1 MSDLSNRVILT
12 VAPTGSSTP
21 AAKCPGL
28 PVTPAE
34 IAAETYECWKAGA
47 SVVHLHVRDDQ
58 GNASMEY
65 EKFRESVALI
75 REKCDIVI
83 NMTTA
88 GGFGVPDDER
98 ILPLDLIPE
107 MATMDAGS
115 MNVKGDFV
123 FHNSVAFLEKLGRR
137 AQELGIRPEIEV
149 MDTGMVYT
157 ALRLIEQGYIK
168 SPPHFQMVLGMENGM
183 AATVENLVYMK
194 NLLPPG
200 ATWSAFGV
208 GKAHLTILM
217 ATLALGGHVRVGM
230 EDNIYLDAGQKA
242 SSNVDFV
249 ERTRRIIELNNKR
262 PATPEE
268 TRAMLGLRSRQACM
282 DYALQFSARPDR
294 CGGGDGGRYG
304 AAPAAPGDQRGK
316 H

>member
-230 EDNIYLDAGQKA
+230 EDTIYLDAGQKA

-294 CGGGDGGRYG
+294 CG
-304 AAPAAPGDQRGK
+304 
-316 H
+316 

>member
-242 SSNVDFV
+242 SSKVDFV
-249 ERTRRIIELNNKR
+249 ERTRRISELNNKR

-294 CGGGDGGRYG
+294 CG
-304 AAPAAPGDQRGK
+304 
-316 H
+316 

>member
-75 REKCDIVI
+75 REKCDIVS

-294 CGGGDGGRYG
+294 CG
-304 AAPAAPGDQRGK
+304 
-316 H
+316 

>member
-242 SSNVDFV
+242 SSTGDFV

-294 CGGGDGGRYG
+294 CG
-304 AAPAAPGDQRGK
+304 
-316 H
+316 

>member
-1 MSDLSNRVILT
+1 M
-12 VAPTGSSTP
+12 APTGSSTP

-34 IAAETYECWKAGA
+34 IAAETYECWQAGA

-98 ILPLDLIPE
+98 ILPLDLIP
-107 MATMDAGS
+107 
-115 MNVKGDFV
+115 VKGDFV

-294 CGGGDGGRYG
+294 CG
-304 AAPAAPGDQRGK
+304 
-316 H
+316 

>member
-1 MSDLSNRVILT
+1 MSDLNNKVILT

-21 AAKCPGL
+21 ADKCPGL
-28 PVTPAE
+28 PVTPRE
-34 IAAETYECWKAGA
+34 IARETYECWKAGA

-58 GNASMEY
+58 GNATMEY

-88 GGFGVPDDER
+88 GGFGVPDEER

-123 FHNSVAFLEKLGRR
+123 FHNSIAFLEKLGQRT
-137 AQELGIRPEIEV
+137 QELEIRPEVEV

-157 ALRLIEQGYIK
+157 ALRLMERGYIQT
-168 SPPHFQMVLGMENGM
+168 PPHFQFVLGMENGM

-194 NLLPPG
+194 RLIPAG

-230 EDNIYLDAGQKA
+230 EDNIYLDVGQKA
-242 SSNVDFV
+242 RSNVDFV
-249 ERTRRIIELNNKR
+249 ERTKKLIELTNR
-262 PATPEE
+262 QAATPAQ
-268 TRAMLGLRSRQACM
+268 TRAILGLRSRQACM
-282 DYALQFSARPDR
+282 ERALQLACPEH
-294 CGGGDGGRYG
+294 CG
-304 AAPAAPGDQRGK
+304 
-316 H
+316 

>member
-268 TRAMLGLRSRQACM
+268 TRACLLYTSRCV
-282 DYALQFSARPDR
+282 
-294 CGGGDGGRYG
+294 
-304 AAPAAPGDQRGK
+304 
-316 H
+316 

>member
-249 ERTRRIIELNNKR
+249 ERTRRIIELNTKR

-294 CGGGDGGRYG
+294 CG
-304 AAPAAPGDQRGK
+304 
-316 H
+316 

>member
-168 SPPHFQMVLGMENGM
+168 CPPHFQMVLGMENGM

-294 CGGGDGGRYG
+294 CG
-304 AAPAAPGDQRGK
+304 
-316 H
+316 

>member
-249 ERTRRIIELNNKR
+249 ERTRRIIDLNNKR

-294 CGGGDGGRYG
+294 CG
-304 AAPAAPGDQRGK
+304 
-316 H
+316 

>member
-262 PATPEE
+262 PAPPEE

-294 CGGGDGGRYG
+294 CG
-304 AAPAAPGDQRGK
+304 
-316 H
+316 

>member
-107 MATMDAGS
+107 MVTMDAGS

-294 CGGGDGGRYG
+294 CG
-304 AAPAAPGDQRGK
+304 
-316 H
+316 

>member
-1 MSDLSNRVILT
+1 MSDLNNKVILT

-21 AAKCPGL
+21 ADKCPGL
-28 PVTPAE
+28 PVTPRE
-34 IAAETYECWKAGA
+34 IARETYECWKAGA

-58 GNASMEY
+58 GNATMEY

-88 GGFGVPDDER
+88 GGFGVPDEER

-123 FHNSVAFLEKLGRR
+123 FHNSIAFLEKLGQRT
-137 AQELGIRPEIEV
+137 QELGIRPEVEV

-157 ALRLIEQGYIK
+157 ALRLMERGYIQT
-168 SPPHFQMVLGMENGM
+168 PPHFQFVLGMENGM

-194 NLLPPG
+194 RLIPAG

-230 EDNIYLDAGQKA
+230 EDNIYLDVGQKA
-242 SSNVDFV
+242 RSNVDFV
-249 ERTRRIIELNNKR
+249 ERTKKLIELTNR
-262 PATPEE
+262 QTATPAQ

-282 DYALQFSARPDR
+282 ERALQLACPEH
-294 CGGGDGGRYG
+294 CG
-304 AAPAAPGDQRGK
+304 
-316 H
+316 

>member
-123 FHNSVAFLEKLGRR
+123 FRNSVAFLEKLGRR

-294 CGGGDGGRYG
+294 CG
-304 AAPAAPGDQRGK
+304 
-316 H
+316 

>member
-282 DYALQFSARPDR
+282 DYALQFIARPDR
-294 CGGGDGGRYG
+294 CG
-304 AAPAAPGDQRGK
+304 
-316 H
+316 

>member
-282 DYALQFSARPDR
+282 DYALRFSARPDR
-294 CGGGDGGRYG
+294 CG
-304 AAPAAPGDQRGK
+304 
-316 H
+316 

>member
-115 MNVKGDFV
+115 MNVKGDLV

-294 CGGGDGGRYG
+294 CG
-304 AAPAAPGDQRGK
+304 
-316 H
+316 

>member
-107 MATMDAGS
+107 MATVDAGS

-294 CGGGDGGRYG
+294 CG
-304 AAPAAPGDQRGK
+304 
-316 H
+316 

>member
-12 VAPTGSSTP
+12 V
-21 AAKCPGL
+21 AKCPGL

-294 CGGGDGGRYG
+294 CG
-304 AAPAAPGDQRGK
+304 
-316 H
+316 

>member
-1 MSDLSNRVILT
+1 M
-12 VAPTGSSTP
+12 
-21 AAKCPGL
+21 
-28 PVTPAE
+28 
-34 IAAETYECWKAGA
+34 
-47 SVVHLHVRDDQ
+47 
-58 GNASMEY
+58 
-65 EKFRESVALI
+65 
-75 REKCDIVI
+75 
-83 NMTTA
+83 
-88 GGFGVPDDER
+88 
-98 ILPLDLIPE
+98 
-107 MATMDAGS
+107 
-115 MNVKGDFV
+115 
-123 FHNSVAFLEKLGRR
+123 
-137 AQELGIRPEIEV
+137 
-149 MDTGMVYT
+149 
-157 ALRLIEQGYIK
+157 
-168 SPPHFQMVLGMENGM
+168 
-183 AATVENLVYMK
+183 YMK

-294 CGGGDGGRYG
+294 CG
-304 AAPAAPGDQRGK
+304 
-316 H
+316 

>member
-268 TRAMLGLRSRQACM
+268 TRAMLGLTAPQAHAGPAEPSGL
-282 DYALQFSARPDR
+282 YGLRAPVQRPPR
-294 CGGGDGGRYG
+294 PVRL
-304 AAPAAPGDQRGK
+304 R
-316 H
+316 

>member
-183 AATVENLVYMK
+183 AATVENLVYIK

-294 CGGGDGGRYG
+294 CG
-304 AAPAAPGDQRGK
+304 
-316 H
+316 

>member
-123 FHNSVAFLEKLGRR
+123 FHNSVAFLEKPGRR

-294 CGGGDGGRYG
+294 CG
-304 AAPAAPGDQRGK
+304 
-316 H
+316 

>member
-157 ALRLIEQGYIK
+157 ALRLIEQGHIK
-168 SPPHFQMVLGMENGM
+168 SPPHFQMVLGMEN
-183 AATVENLVYMK
+183 ATPATVENLVYMK

-294 CGGGDGGRYG
+294 CG
-304 AAPAAPGDQRGK
+304 
-316 H
+316 